1 MTWSLHAPT
10 LLSGIFLLVVGV
22 AAPLMAIW
30 RGLDPLQPS
39 AVLIVMVL
47 GLLILASCLN
57 LIDAGLLIVQLVR
70 LLRDLARKDTLTGQ
84 YHWRAAQATDEDAA
98 FDDLLIRADRTLRRQ
113 DRRAQPG
120 LVAEIVV
127 VEIGSLSTA

>member
-70 LLRDLARKDTLTGQ
+70 RLRDLARKDTLTGL